1 MSTVID
7 LSGAI
12 STDIDLAR
20 YKGHSWSSD
29 KMQELFGKSK
39 KQQRRKRRILPGATL
54 SNDNP
59 CLTNLVVNKYADNDK
74 LNSPYL
80 LEIPYSSSATEQPVF
95 PNGLGDFY
103 KYTSTTFDYNFVTY
117 DTETECVLE

>member
-1 MSTVID
+1 MSLVID
-7 LSGAI
+7 MSCAI
-12 STDIDLAR
+12 STDIDTVR
-20 YKGHSWSSD
+20 YKGQSWSSD
-29 KMQELFGKSK
+29 QMQELYDKSNNGH
-39 KQQRRKRRILPGATL
+39 RRKRRILPGGAI
-54 SNDNP
+54 SNNNP
-59 CLTNLVVNKYADNDK
+59 CLTNLVVNKYAENEG

-80 LEIPYSSSATEQPVF
+80 LEIPYSPSATEQPVF